1 MSSGGNGRGSVD
13 VCGCWSGCCGCG
25 SRSGCDPMVWLSV
38 SPSSFPVVVI
48 FSRGAERAV
57 GESGRDEQPYLLKMS
72 SSVRICIV
80 AGGEEGWE
88 R

>member
-1 MSSGGNGRGSVD
+1 MSSGGNGRGCVD
-13 VCGCWSGCCGCG
+13 VCCCWCTCCGCG
-25 SRSGCDPMVWLSV
+25 SRSGCDPVIWLSV

-48 FSRGAERAV
+48 LSRGAERAV
-57 GESGRDEQPYLLKMS
+57 GESGRDEHPYLLKIS

-80 AGGEEGWE
+80 TEDEVGWE